1 MGDSGVGIQGT
12 GKAGREWRGGPKVL
26 LEGAPLKAASCQ
38 KGREGSLGLPKM
50 SVSWKVS
57 SMMGGPRTKGEGDWG
72 VLDGLGISKI
82 SESKV
87 SATKI
92 VGDSRGEGIECGASR
107 RGSSSDR
114 GDKREGLAGYWD
126 TG

>member
-1 MGDSGVGIQGT
+1 M
-12 GKAGREWRGGPKVL
+12 L

-38 KGREGSLGLPKM
+38 EGREGPIGLPRM
-50 SVSWKVS
+50 SVIWRVS
-57 SMMGGPRTKGEGDWG
+57 SMMGGPRTKGEGDWR
-72 VLDGLGISKI
+72 VLDGLGTSKT

-92 VGDSRGEGIECGASR
+92 VGDPGGEGIEHGASR

-126 TG
+126 SGDASESRK